1 MNAARFITVLFTNI
15 KLCFLEILT
24 NKARTF
30 ITSLGIFLGVTSLL
44 VNLAFVRAMDKNVR
58 KNMERIGGLNLITLK
73 TVEPVTIEEKVLFQ
87 RSPGLT
93 MKDGEV
99 LVRYNDNIA
108 AMIKE
113 MDLRW
118 QYITS
123 EGNHSGGL
131 LKAVDNNF
139 FDIYNYKVQK
149 GRLFT
154 ETDFERQ
161 RQLCVI
167 GPRLA
172 ERLYE
177 KKMDPLGKYLTVKSL
192 TFEIIGIL
200 DSEGMRSRRDMEC
213 LIPYTV
219 YEKKIGGKG
228 RQIDELALILSK
240 TDNIKDV
247 QDYIENRIKSLHRGI
262 KDTEIETNADK
273 IKEMKSASAGIQ
285 ILLWAIAGI
294 SLLVGGISIMNIMFA
309 TIGDR
314 IREIGIRKAL
324 GAKKLDIFTQFIIEA
339 ILVCSVG
346 GLPGIIT
353 GTFITLVPPGTFP
366 FTPQLTFAD
375 YSLAFGFT
383 VLSGFI
389 SGFVPALKAA
399 NMQPI
404 EALRY

>member
-1 MNAARFITVLFTNI
+1 MNAKRLVTVLFTNI

-44 VNLAFVRAMDKNVR
+44 VNLAFVRAMDENIR
-58 KNMERIGGLNLITLK
+58 KNMERIGGLNLLTLK
-73 TVEPVTIEEKVLFQ
+73 TVEPVTVEEKVFFQ

-93 MKDGEV
+93 IKDGEV
-99 LVRYNDNIA
+99 LVCENENITGI
-108 AMIKE
+108 IKE
-113 MDLRW
+113 KDLRW
-118 QYITS
+118 QYITL
-123 EGNHSGGL
+123 EGNHGGGH
-131 LKAVDNNF
+131 LKAVDTNYIN
-139 FDIYNYKVQK
+139 IYNYRIGK
-149 GRLFT
+149 GRSFT
-154 ETDFERQ
+154 RFDFEGRKPV
-161 RQLCVI
+161 CII
-167 GPRLA
+167 GPRLV
-172 ERLYE
+172 ERLWE
-177 KKMDPLGKYLTVKSL
+177 KSGDPIGKNLTVKSL
-192 TFEIIGIL
+192 TFEIVGIL

-213 LIPYTV
+213 LIPYSV

-228 RQIDELALILSK
+228 GKVDELALILSK
-240 TDNIKDV
+240 IDNIT
-247 QDYIENRIKSLHRGI
+247 QIEEYIEDRIQTLHRGV
-262 KDTEIETNADK
+262 KDVETETNADK

-324 GAKKLDIFTQFIIEA
+324 GAKKLDIFIQFIIEA

-346 GLPGIIT
+346 GSPGIIT
-353 GTFITLVPPGTFP
+353 GTLITLVPPGTFP
-366 FTPQLTFAD
+366 FNPQLTISD

-399 NMQPI
+399 QMQPI